1 MDRNCQIWT
10 YEHAVYLRLEIT
22 MPLTIF
28 RRLALLACLFT
39 ATGLHAQDPVPYDAP
54 KSLVMKFTTI
64 AGSEAIGRIKR
75 IDYWHPYAK
84 KTCNNAPM
92 CEVLARELRVAV
104 VDVAKSNDEEISW
117 AVIIHYKDRLT
128 AGDFLRFKFPSVR
141 HELGDARGRI
151 GNQPLESVPSCQ
163 WSVIETSSPKEG
175 VVCDSWKFTALS
187 YPW

>member
-1 MDRNCQIWT
+1 MP
-10 YEHAVYLRLEIT
+10 IT
-22 MPLTIF
+22 IC
-28 RRLALLACLFT
+28 RRLTLLFCLSTTPALY
-39 ATGLHAQDPVPYDAP
+39 AQDFVPYDAP
-54 KSLVMKFTTI
+54 KTLAEKFTTI
-64 AGSEAIGRIKR
+64 AGSDAIGRIKR

-84 KTCNNAPM
+84 KTCKNAPM

-117 AVIIHYKDRLT
+117 AVIIHYKDHLT
-128 AGDFLRFKFPSVR
+128 AGGFLRFKFPSFR